1 MSGLAQGRQIW
12 SGAESATKRAE
23 SGTKS
28 RQLKIVITKV
38 CVCIH
43 IIYIYNI
50 YIYTYVN
57 IIYAYISVM

>member
-28 RQLKIVITKV
+28 RQLKIVITKY
-38 CVCIH
+38 
-43 IIYIYNI
+43 IYIYICKYNI
-50 YIYTYVN
+50 RIHFSHVDKLL
-57 IIYAYISVM
+57 